1 MSTATNAMAATEPLL
16 DIHGLTKVFGGFTA
30 VAGVDLAVRPGT
42 IHSVIGP
49 NGAGKT
55 TLFRVVTGVHR
66 PTGGTVRFDGHNIT
80 GARPH
85 VVGRRGLTQ
94 SFQIT
99 NVFPRLTVLE
109 SVQVARLARHRRSGD
124 LVSARSR
131 GVAAEATELLDEV
144 GLAAVA
150 GAQTQTL
157 SHGDQ
162 RILEVTLAL
171 ASGPRL
177 LLLDEPTAGMSPAET
192 GRMVDLVTSLAAARG
207 LAVVLC
213 EHDMDIVFGISH
225 EVTVLDRG
233 RVIAHGPP
241 AVVQADPVVAEIYLG
256 REEWDRSK

>member
-1 MSTATNAMAATEPLL
+1 MNTATGTGPLL
-16 DIHGLTKVFGGFTA
+16 DIRGLTMVFGGFTA
-30 VAGVDLAVRPGT
+30 VAEVDLAVRPGT

-55 TLFRVVTGVHR
+55 TLFRVVTGAHR
-66 PTGGTVRFDGHNIT
+66 PTGGTVRFDGHDIT

-85 VVGRRGLTQ
+85 VVSRRGLTQ

-109 SVQVARLARHRRSGD
+109 SVQVAILARHRRSGD

-131 GVAAEATELLDEV
+131 RVAGEATELLAKV
-144 GLAAVA
+144 GLPAVA
-150 GAQTQTL
+150 DAQAQTL

-162 RILEVTLAL
+162 RILEVALAL
-171 ASGPRL
+171 ATRPRL

-207 LAVVLC
+207 LAIVLC

-225 EVTVLDRG
+225 EVTVLHRG
-233 RVIAHGPP
+233 RVIVHGPP
-241 AVVQADPVVAEIYLG
+241 ETVQADPEVAEVYLG
-256 REEWDRSK
+256 GEEEE

>member
-1 MSTATNAMAATEPLL
+1 MNAAANAEPLL

-30 VAGVDLAVRPGT
+30 VGGVDLAVRPGT

-55 TLFRVVTGVHR
+55 TLFRLVTGVQR
-66 PTGGTVRFDGHNIT
+66 PTSGTVRFDGHNIT

-85 VVGRRGLTQ
+85 VVSRRGLTQ

-109 SVQVARLARHRRSGD
+109 SAQVAILARHRRSGD
-124 LVSARSR
+124 LIAARSR

-144 GLAAVA
+144 GLPAVA

-171 ASGPRL
+171 ASRPRL

-207 LAVVLC
+207 LAVVLS

-225 EVTVLDRG
+225 EITVLHRG
-233 RVIAHGPP
+233 RVIAHGTPST
-241 AVVQADPVVAEIYLG
+241 VQADPVVAEVYLG
-256 REEWDRSK
+256 GEE

>member
-1 MSTATNAMAATEPLL
+1 MNTEPLL
-16 DIHGLTKVFGGFTA
+16 DIRGLTKVFGGFTA
-30 VAGVDLAVRPGT
+30 VAEVDLAVRPGT

-55 TLFRVVTGVHR
+55 TLFRMVTGVHR
-66 PTGGTVRFDGHNIT
+66 PTRGTVRLDGHDIT
-80 GARPH
+80 GVRPH
-85 VVGRRGLTQ
+85 LVSRRGLTQ

-109 SVQVARLARHRRSGD
+109 SVQVAILARHRRSED
-124 LVSARSR
+124 LTSARSR
-131 GVAAEATELLDEV
+131 RMAAQATELLDEV
-144 GLAAVA
+144 GLSVVA
-150 GAQTQTL
+150 DAQAQTL

-162 RILEVTLAL
+162 RILEVALAL
-171 ASGPRL
+171 ATRPRL

-192 GRMVDLVTSLAAARG
+192 GRMVALVTSLATARG

-225 EVTVLDRG
+225 EVTVLHRG

-241 AVVQADPVVAEIYLG
+241 AAVQADPVVTEVYLG
-256 REEWDRSK
+256 AGE

>member
-1 MSTATNAMAATEPLL
+1 VTAEPLL
-16 DIHGLTKVFGGFTA
+16 DIRQLTKVFGGFTA
-30 VAGVDLAVRPGT
+30 VAEVDLAVRPGT

-55 TLFRVVTGVHR
+55 TLFRAVTGAHR
-66 PTGGTVRFDGHNIT
+66 PTRGTVRFDGHDIT

-85 VVGRRGLTQ
+85 LVSRRGLTQ

-109 SVQVARLARHRRSGD
+109 SVQVAILARHRRSGD
-124 LVSARSR
+124 LLSERWR
-131 GVAAEATELLDEV
+131 RVAGEATELMDEV

-150 GAQTQTL
+150 GAQAQTL

-162 RILEVTLAL
+162 RILEVALAL
-171 ASGPRL
+171 ATRPRL

-192 GRMVDLVTSLAAARG
+192 GRMVDLVTGLAAARG

-225 EVTVLDRG
+225 EVTVLHRG

-241 AVVQADPVVAEIYLG
+241 EAVQADPLVAEVYLG
-256 REEWDRSK
+256 GEE